1 MDFDLDWIQGFADAQ
16 ALLRRLLIEVVDN
29 EFAWKKLYRAKNYVA
44 RELVKLG
51 ETYFAEEKESAEASE
66 AA

>member
-1 MDFDLDWIQGFADAQ
+1 MDLDLEWIRGFADAQ
-16 ALLRRLLIEVVDN
+16 ALLGRLLIEVVDN
-29 EFAWKKLYRAKNYVA
+29 EFAWKKLYRAKKYVA

-51 ETYFAEEKESAEASE
+51 ERYFAEEGESAEASE

>member
-1 MDFDLDWIQGFADAQ
+1 M
-16 ALLRRLLIEVVDN
+16 VDN